1 MYENFT
7 IFEGL
12 TTEEIKSLNPTIKQ
26 FPKDSVVI
34 RQGDSVTSFAMV
46 VSGDVQVY
54 NEDFYGNKNIIV
66 SGGAGFLFGEALAVL
81 GAKEYPVSIKTDN
94 GCKIMFISY
103 KPIIAD
109 RLLKIM
115 AKNSV
120 DYREK
125 ITLLSQRTT
134 REKLLYYLDSES
146 KKSGALSFSIPY
158 DRQELADYL
167 GVDRSAMS
175 AEIGKL
181 VKDGVIKTDRNWFEL
196 LKK

>member
-7 IFEGL
+7 FFEGL
-12 TTEEIKSLNPTIKQ
+12 TTEEIKSLNPTMKEYS
-26 FPKDSVVI
+26 KGSVIVH
-34 RQGDSVTSFAMV
+34 QGDSLKSFALV

-66 SGGAGFLFGEALAVL
+66 SGEAGFLFGEALAVL
-81 GAKEYPVSIKTDN
+81 GRKEYPVSVMTTT
-94 GCKIMFISY
+94 GCKVMFIEY
-103 KPIIAD
+103 KPIISEK
-109 RLLKIM
+109 LLKIM
-115 AKNSV
+115 AKNSF

-134 REKLLYYLDSES
+134 REKLLCYLDNES
-146 KKSGALSFSIPY
+146 RKNGSTSFSIPY
-158 DRQELADYL
+158 DRQELADYI

-181 VKDGVIKTDRNWFEL
+181 VKEGIIKTERNWFEI